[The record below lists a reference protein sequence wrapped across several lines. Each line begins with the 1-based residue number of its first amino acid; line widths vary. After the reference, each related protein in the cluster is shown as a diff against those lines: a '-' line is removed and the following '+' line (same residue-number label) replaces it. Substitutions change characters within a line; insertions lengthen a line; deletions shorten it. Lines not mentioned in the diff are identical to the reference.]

1 MDFERIF
8 DESYERVL
16 KIQQDNKSFF
26 EAFYQRFIDTDDRI
40 SAHFKNTDMEKQQ
53 RMLEKSF
60 YRLVVFYATNY
71 ADDYLEQ
78 IAIRHSKVA
87 LNVLPEF
94 YDIWLDVLISTV
106 ADYDPHYDENIELS
120 WRLVLSTGITYMK
133 FKHNHC

>member
-16 KIQQDNKSFF
+16 KIHHNDQSFF
-26 EAFYQRFIDTDDRI
+26 ETFYKAFVAADERVA
-40 SAHFKNTDMEKQQ
+40 AHFTHTDMEKQQ

-78 IAIRHSKVA
+78 VAMRHSKVA
-87 LNVLPEF
+87 LNVIPEL
-94 YDIWLDVLISTV
+94 YDIWLDVLIETV
-106 ADYDPHYDENIELS
+106 AEYDPHYNDNVELA

-133 FKHNHC
+133 FKYDH

>member
-16 KIQQDNKSFF
+16 KIQQDDKSFF
-26 EAFYQRFIDTDDRI
+26 ESFYKRFIDIDDRV
-40 SAHFKNTDMEKQQ
+40 AKHFSNTDMEKQQ

-78 IAIRHSKVA
+78 VALKHSKLA
-87 LNVLPEF
+87 LNIPPDL
-94 YDIWLDVLISTV
+94 YDIWLDVLIDTV
-106 ADYDPHYDENIELS
+106 RSFDPHFDENIELA

-133 FKHNHC
+133 FKHSHC